1 MNFKKNIPL
10 MFAIV
15 FLQGFVFY
23 GPIATLYRESR
34 GITLS
39 QIFLIESISW
49 LLMIALEV
57 PWGWFAD
64 RFGYKKTLLFVNGLF
79 FVSKIVFFT
88 AHSFGGFLMERILL
102 SLVFAGLSGCDTAL
116 LYSSASASARDKV
129 FSYYSAIGTAGF
141 LTASML
147 STLIIQSPLNATVI
161 DRTGLYTIFPYAL
174 AFILTFF
181 LSEVPK
187 AQEERPKLLQSVGK
201 AFKNPGVI
209 GIVVAVSLS
218 REIYQSVT
226 VFLNQA
232 QYIKSGIDVRWFGV
246 LLVLM
251 QLGKLLAVK
260 AHRLTERLS
269 ARKAVLA
276 MLLLITASTLM
287 LYTTSTP
294 VGSILGILFISI
306 GMAVLEPIAMML
318 ENRSLIDADRAT
330 VLSVYAML
338 GEIMAA
344 GINPLIGQAADKSL
358 GTALQ
363 LCIVIGVVA
372 IIIFIWSGRK
382 EKLIETAL
390 PAEQSK

>member
-1 MNFKKNIPL
+1 MHFKKNIPL

-79 FVSKIVFFT
+79 FVSKIVFYS
-88 AHSFGGFLMERILL
+88 AHSFSGFLIERILL
-102 SLVFAGLSGCDTAL
+102 SFVFAGLSGCDTAL
-116 LYSSASASARDKV
+116 LYSSSSEASRDKI

-141 LTASML
+141 LATSIL
-147 STLIIQSPLNATVI
+147 STLIIQSPLNAAVI

-174 AFILTFF
+174 AFALSFF
-181 LSEVPK
+181 LAEVPK
-187 AQEERPKLLQSVGK
+187 SPHERPKLLQSIGRAV
-201 AFKNPGVI
+201 KNPGVI

-232 QYIKSGIDVRWFGV
+232 QYIKSGIDVRWFGL
-246 LLVLM
+246 LLVFM

-260 AHRLTERLS
+260 AHWLTERFS

-276 MLLLITASTLM
+276 MLLLITASTWV
-287 LYTTSTP
+287 LYKTNSP
-294 VGSILGILFISI
+294 VGSVLGILCISI
-306 GMAVLEPIAMML
+306 GMAVLEPIAIVL

-330 VLSVYAML
+330 VLSVYAVL

-344 GINPLIGQAADKSL
+344 GINPLIGQAADNSL
-358 GTALQ
+358 GTALL
-363 LCIVIGVVA
+363 LCTGIGCMA
-372 IIIFIWSGRK
+372 IFIFIWSGRK
-382 EKLIETAL
+382 DKRINAIPPTA
-390 PAEQSK
+390 QSE